1 MLRVRRY
8 PELAPLDGDDS
19 VNAHDPSDSV
29 LGTIDMVL
37 IIELIPYPGTAVI
50 TVVLEKYPSYLN
62 EQLLILDSLLT
73 LRPILKCVIPA
84 P

>member
-19 VNAHDPSDSV
+19 VNAHDSRDPV
-29 LGTIDMVL
+29 LGTVDMVF
-37 IIELIPYPGTAVI
+37 IIELIPYPGATVI
-50 TVVLEKYPSYLN
+50 TVVLQKDPSYLN
-62 EQLLILDSLLT
+62 EQLLVLYLILTYWTLLE
-73 LRPILKCVIPA
+73 RVIPA